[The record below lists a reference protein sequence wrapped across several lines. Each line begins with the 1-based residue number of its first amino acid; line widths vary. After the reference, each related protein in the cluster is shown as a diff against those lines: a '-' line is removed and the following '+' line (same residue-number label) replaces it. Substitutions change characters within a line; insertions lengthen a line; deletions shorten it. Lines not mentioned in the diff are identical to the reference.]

1 MNTKIIVGLGN
12 PGARYEGT
20 RHNIGFA
27 VLDRVAQKLGIA
39 IAREKWNALIG
50 EGRYSGDKVILV
62 KPQTFMNLSGKA
74 VKQVMDFYHVEAQ
87 DVLVL
92 VDDIDIHL
100 GTVRIR
106 EKGSAGTHNGLR
118 SIVKEIGSD
127 EFLRI
132 KVATGHRPASWD
144 LADFVLARFAD
155 EEQTTMEEE
164 TEAAAEAVL
173 AILDGDVSKAMNT
186 WNGWLAPSIQQRS
199 EEEKIRE
206 AEIDREREKQDAF
219 RKSAKRCG
227 D

>member
-27 VLDRVAQKLGIA
+27 VLDRVAQKIGIA
-39 IAREKWNALIG
+39 IAREKWDALIG

-118 SIVKEIGSD
+118 SIVKE
-127 EFLRI
+127 
-132 KVATGHRPASWD
+132 ATGHRPASWD

-186 WNGWLAPSIQQRS
+186 WNGWLAPSVQQRS
-199 EEEKIRE
+199 EEEKMRE

>member
-1 MNTKIIVGLGN
+1 
-12 PGARYEGT
+12 
-20 RHNIGFA
+20 
-27 VLDRVAQKLGIA
+27 
-39 IAREKWNALIG
+39 
-50 EGRYSGDKVILV
+50 
-62 KPQTFMNLSGKA
+62 
-74 VKQVMDFYHVEAQ
+74 MDFYHVEAQ

-118 SIVKEIGSD
+118 SIVKEVGSD

-186 WNGWLAPSIQQRS
+186 WNGWLAPSVQQRS
-199 EEEKIRE
+199 EEEKMRE